1 MVSPPRTPRVL
12 EKYNISPSVAL
23 TLLQTP
29 FQNEKEVLGSLLSHF
44 TTSIMI
50 SGIAHI
56 NLTVTPG
63 TLAQAEEFYVKT
75 LGLTS
80 APVPE
85 LQIGTI
91 CW

>member
-1 MVSPPRTPRVL
+1 
-12 EKYNISPSVAL
+12 
-23 TLLQTP
+23 
-29 FQNEKEVLGSLLSHF
+29 
-44 TTSIMI
+44 MI